1 VKQVVAKEAER
12 VNSDKEINLVNTETL
27 HKNITLHNQF
37 IVISKNNDSYFLF
50 H

>member
-1 VKQVVAKEAER
+1 VKQVVVKEVER
-12 VNSDKEINLVNTETL
+12 VNSDKEINLANTETL

-37 IVISKNNDSYFLF
+37 IVISNNNNSYFLF